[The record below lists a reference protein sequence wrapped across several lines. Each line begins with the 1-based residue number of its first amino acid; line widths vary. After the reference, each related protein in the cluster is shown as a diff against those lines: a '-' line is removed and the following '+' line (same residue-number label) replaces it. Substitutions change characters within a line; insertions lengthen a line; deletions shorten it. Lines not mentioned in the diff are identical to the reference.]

1 MKSLPE
7 DFERE
12 LQLLDRYNRLLRE
25 FNRLKDENRQLK
37 EQLGLSDTDDSQNSI
52 QVSKTGKINHE
63 AETADIIPN
72 SIISSTSDSAD
83 KIRLFITLF
92 ICRRDVYAKRW
103 ENTRKGTSGYSPVCL
118 NEWQAGIC
126 AKPKISCSRCTHK
139 SYAFLD
145 ENIIENHLRGNIVVG
160 IYPMFSD
167 ETCSF
172 LAIDFDEGNW
182 QKDIT
187 VLREVCTELAIPFAV
202 ERSRSGNGM
211 SGFSS
216 KIEYPPLWCEN

>member
-1 MKSLPE
+1 MKDLPE
-7 DFERE
+7 SLEDSN
-12 LQLLDRYNRLLRE
+12 QLLDKYNRLLRE
-25 FNRLKDENRQLK
+25 LDRLKDENRKLK
-37 EQLGLSDTDDSQNSI
+37 KQLGLADTDDSQNLIPPSNTKM
-52 QVSKTGKINHE
+52 SSLE
-63 AETADIIPN
+63 AEASNIVSD
-72 SIISSTSDSAD
+72 SIIANTSDSAE
-83 KIRLFITLF
+83 KIRLFMTLF
-92 ICRRDVYAKRW
+92 KGREDVHAKRW
-103 ENTRKGTSGYSPVCL
+103 ENRKKGTSGYSPVCL
-118 NEWQAGIC
+118 NEWRVSIC
-126 AKPKISCSRCTHK
+126 LKPKISCSRCAHK
-139 SYAFLD
+139 SYAVLD
-145 ENIIENHLRGNIVVG
+145 EKIIENHLRGNIVVG